1 MTDVAV
7 IGGGP
12 AGIVSAHRA
21 AALGA
26 HTVLVTRDEFGGM
39 AANDGPVPVRTLAHA
54 ARLIREAR
62 QLGRYGITVGEPTL
76 DYARLLQ
83 RVREVVR
90 EVTSRT
96 ALREDLERLGV
107 EIHEQ
112 AGAARFLDAHTIET
126 DRGFRCESERVI
138 LCAGASTRRLPVE
151 GSELTAT
158 HSDVWSLTSVPR
170 SLVVVGAGA
179 TGMQVA
185 SIFAAFGS
193 EVALFEAAPRILP
206 GEDEDVSSAVADAYR
221 RAGITVNEGFGSVE
235 RFEETTD
242 GLRMVYSDR
251 GVTRTVE
258 ASLIVV
264 AIGFRADAAALN
276 LSAAGVETDR
286 RGYVVVD
293 DHLRTS
299 APHVYAAGD
308 VTGRSM
314 LASQAVSDGYVA
326 ASNAVLG
333 DAATV
338 PGVLPVGSFTDP
350 EYAQV
355 GLAESAA
362 RLHHEVVVATFPF
375 DSFARSLIDGRPTG
389 FCKVVADRQT
399 RQILGCHVVGE
410 RAVEIVQVAAVAMA
424 AGMRFDDLAKT
435 PISFPTYVG
444 VLARAAHLAV
454 RQLDDESRWLGT
466 SPLG

>member
-26 HTVLVTRDEFGGM
+26 RTVLVTRDEFGGM
-39 AANDGPVPVRTLAHA
+39 AAHDGPVPVRTLAHA
-54 ARLIREAR
+54 ARLIRDAR

-83 RVREVVR
+83 RVREVV
-90 EVTSRT
+90 EDVTSRS
-96 ALREDLERLGV
+96 ALRDDLGRLGV

-112 AGAARFLDAHTIET
+112 AGTVRFVDAHTIET

-138 LCAGASTRRLPVE
+138 LCAGARTRRLPVE

-158 HSDVWSLTSVPR
+158 HSDVWELTSIPR
-170 SLVVVGAGA
+170 SLIVVGAGA

-185 SIFAAFGS
+185 SIFAAFGT

-206 GEDEDVSSAVADAYR
+206 GEDEDVSAAVSDAYR
-221 RAGITVNEGFGSVE
+221 EAGISVHEDFGSVE
-235 RFEETTD
+235 RFEKTPD
-242 GLRMVYSDR
+242 GVRMVYSDR
-251 GVTRTVE
+251 GVARTAE
-258 ASLIVV
+258 ASLVVV
-264 AIGFRADAAALN
+264 AIGFRADAAALD
-276 LSAAGVETDR
+276 LSAAGVETDP

-293 DHLRTS
+293 AHLRTS
-299 APHVYAAGD
+299 APNVYAAGD

-333 DAATV
+333 DALTT
-338 PGVLPVGSFTDP
+338 PDVLPVGSFTDP
-350 EYAQV
+350 EYAKV
-355 GLAESAA
+355 GLTESAA
-362 RLHHEVVVATFPF
+362 RLSHEVVVATFPF

-389 FCKVVADRQT
+389 FCKLVADRHT
-399 RQILGCHVVGE
+399 RRILGCHVVGE

-424 AGMRFDDLAKT
+424 SGMPFDELAQT
-435 PISFPTYVG
+435 SLSFPTYVG
-444 VLARAAHLAV
+444 VLSRAAHLAV
-454 RQLDDESRWLGT
+454 RQLDQGAGWLGT
-466 SPLG
+466 PLG

>member
-26 HTVLVTRDEFGGM
+26 RTVLVTRDEFGGM
-39 AANDGPVPVRTLAHA
+39 AAHDGPVPVRTLAHA
-54 ARLIREAR
+54 ARLIRDAR

-83 RVREVVR
+83 RVREVV
-90 EVTSRT
+90 EDVTSRS
-96 ALREDLERLGV
+96 ALRDDLGRLGV

-112 AGAARFLDAHTIET
+112 AGTVRFVDAHTIET

-138 LCAGASTRRLPVE
+138 LCAGARTRRLPVE

-158 HSDVWSLTSVPR
+158 HSDVWELTSIPR
-170 SLVVVGAGA
+170 SLIVVGAGA

-185 SIFAAFGS
+185 SIFAAFGT

-206 GEDEDVSSAVADAYR
+206 GEDEDVSAAVSDAYR
-221 RAGITVNEGFGSVE
+221 EAGIAVHEDFGSVE
-235 RFEETTD
+235 RFEKTPD
-242 GLRMVYSDR
+242 GVRMVYSDR
-251 GVTRTVE
+251 GVARTAE
-258 ASLIVV
+258 ASLVVV
-264 AIGFRADAAALN
+264 AIGFRADAAALD
-276 LSAAGVETDR
+276 LSAAGVETDP

-293 DHLRTS
+293 AHLRTS
-299 APHVYAAGD
+299 APNVYAAGD

-333 DAATV
+333 DALTT
-338 PGVLPVGSFTDP
+338 PDVLPVGSFTDP

-355 GLAESAA
+355 GLTESAA
-362 RLHHEVVVATFPF
+362 RLMYEVVVATFPF

-389 FCKVVADRQT
+389 FCKLVADRHT
-399 RQILGCHVVGE
+399 RRILGCHVVGE

-424 AGMRFDDLAKT
+424 SEMPFDELAQT
-435 PISFPTYVG
+435 SLSFPTYVG
-444 VLARAAHLAV
+444 VLSRAAHLAV
-454 RQLDDESRWLGT
+454 RQLDQGAGWLGT
-466 SPLG
+466 PLG

>member
-26 HTVLVTRDEFGGM
+26 RTVLVTRDEFGGM
-39 AANDGPVPVRTLAHA
+39 AAHDGPVPVRTLAHA
-54 ARLIREAR
+54 ARLIRDAR

-83 RVREVVR
+83 RVREVV
-90 EVTSRT
+90 EDVTSRS
-96 ALREDLERLGV
+96 ALRDDLGRLGV

-112 AGAARFLDAHTIET
+112 AGTVRFVDAHTIET

-138 LCAGASTRRLPVE
+138 LCAGARTRRLPVE

-158 HSDVWSLTSVPR
+158 HSDVWELTSIPR
-170 SLVVVGAGA
+170 SLIVVGAGA

-185 SIFAAFGS
+185 SIFAAFGT

-206 GEDEDVSSAVADAYR
+206 GEDEDVSAAVSDAYR
-221 RAGITVNEGFGSVE
+221 EAGISVHEDFGSVE
-235 RFEETTD
+235 RFEKTPD
-242 GLRMVYSDR
+242 GVRMVYSDR
-251 GVTRTVE
+251 GVARTAE
-258 ASLIVV
+258 ASLVVV
-264 AIGFRADAAALN
+264 AIGFRADAAALD
-276 LSAAGVETDR
+276 LSDAGVETDP

-293 DHLRTS
+293 AHLRTS
-299 APHVYAAGD
+299 APNVYAAGD

-333 DAATV
+333 DALTT
-338 PGVLPVGSFTDP
+338 PDVLPVGSFTDP
-350 EYAQV
+350 EYAKV
-355 GLAESAA
+355 GLTESAA
-362 RLHHEVVVATFPF
+362 RLSHEVVVATFPF

-389 FCKVVADRQT
+389 FCKLVADRHT
-399 RQILGCHVVGE
+399 RRILGCHVVGE

-424 AGMRFDDLAKT
+424 SGMPFDELAQT
-435 PISFPTYVG
+435 SLSFPTYVG
-444 VLARAAHLAV
+444 VLSRAAHLAV
-454 RQLDDESRWLGT
+454 RQLDQGAGWLGT
-466 SPLG
+466 PLG

>member
-26 HTVLVTRDEFGGM
+26 RTVLVTRDEFGGM
-39 AANDGPVPVRTLAHA
+39 AAHDGPVPVRTLAHA
-54 ARLIREAR
+54 ARLIRDAR

-83 RVREVVR
+83 RVREVV
-90 EVTSRT
+90 EDVTSRS
-96 ALREDLERLGV
+96 ALRDDLGRLGV

-112 AGAARFLDAHTIET
+112 AGTVRFLDAHTIET

-138 LCAGASTRRLPVE
+138 LCAGARTRRLPVE

-158 HSDVWSLTSVPR
+158 HSDVWELTSIPR
-170 SLVVVGAGA
+170 SLIVVGAGA

-185 SIFAAFGS
+185 SIFAAFGT

-206 GEDEDVSSAVADAYR
+206 GEDEDVSAAVSDAYR
-221 RAGITVNEGFGSVE
+221 EAGISVHEDFGSVE
-235 RFEETTD
+235 RFEKTPD
-242 GLRMVYSDR
+242 GVRMVYSDR
-251 GVTRTVE
+251 GVARTAE
-258 ASLIVV
+258 ASLVVV
-264 AIGFRADAAALN
+264 AIGFRADAAALD
-276 LSAAGVETDR
+276 LSAAGVETDP

-293 DHLRTS
+293 AHLRTS
-299 APHVYAAGD
+299 APNVYAAGD

-333 DAATV
+333 DALTT
-338 PGVLPVGSFTDP
+338 PDVLPVGSFTDP
-350 EYAQV
+350 EYAKV
-355 GLAESAA
+355 GLTESAA
-362 RLHHEVVVATFPF
+362 RLSHEVVVATFPF

-389 FCKVVADRQT
+389 FCKLVADRHT
-399 RQILGCHVVGE
+399 RRILGCHVVGE

-424 AGMRFDDLAKT
+424 SGMPFDELAQT
-435 PISFPTYVG
+435 SLSFPTYVG
-444 VLARAAHLAV
+444 VLSRAAHLAV
-454 RQLDDESRWLGT
+454 RQLDQGAGWLGT
-466 SPLG
+466 PLG